1 MGACWKR
8 ERCSRRPGAA
18 FVIPCAELGR
28 VTDLHRATI
37 IGCDHET
44 DCLILWDCDR
54 AGVMNHEVIV
64 ATLLEWF
71 TVEVAVDVIF

>member
-1 MGACWKR
+1 MPAGNAKDVLADQ
-8 ERCSRRPGAA
+8 EHPLK
-18 FVIPCAELGR
+18 FPCPELSR
-28 VTDLHRATI
+28 VTDLYRATV

-71 TVEVAVDVIF
+71 AVKVAVDVIF